1 MKKVLKIISISLV
14 VLFLVLSMAEV
25 IVWRIENKE
34 LQKANAFPD
43 GVKQIPFHS
52 GIKKV
57 NYDFKTLGL
66 KDGWGRAPEG
76 LKFKKKKPVVLFGC
90 SYAYGYGLEDN
101 QTFAHKLALRAKRT
115 VYNRSFPAWGIQH
128 MLYQAQQPSLYEKIP
143 EPGYVIYV
151 YMHDHLRR
159 LYLYS
164 FASWNILNEE
174 FDIRYK
180 DKNGELFEMKNSNP
194 LLNQVKR
201 LYTANSLQHWYVQKF
216 LLKDKERT
224 YDLALEHF
232 IAAKDE
238 MQKHWK
244 KTKFVILIYDDFN
257 FNPDLKSELKQN
269 GFIVMDISEFA
280 AASKFITNKN
290 PNEAA
295 WNAIVPKVVKELKL

>member
-1 MKKVLKIISISLV
+1 MKKILKIIVASLVILV
-14 VLFLVLSMAEV
+14 VLLSMAEV
-25 IVWRIENKE
+25 ILWRIENQE
-34 LQKANAFPD
+34 LRKANAFPE
-43 GVKQIPFHS
+43 GMKEIPFHS

-57 NYDFKTLGL
+57 NYNFATLGI
-66 KDGWGRAPEG
+66 KDGWGRLPEG
-76 LKFKKKKPVVLFGC
+76 LKFKKKKPIVLFGC
-90 SYAYGYGLEDN
+90 SYAYGYGLEDK
-101 QTFAHKLALRAKRT
+101 QTFAHKLALRTKRT

-128 MLYQAQQPSLYEKIP
+128 MLYQAKLPSLYEKIP

-180 DKNGELFEMKNSNP
+180 DINGKLVEMTNSNP
-194 LLNQVKR
+194 LLNQIKR
-201 LYTANSLQHWYVQKF
+201 LYTANTLQHWYVQKF
-216 LLKDKERT
+216 AIKDLNRS
-224 YDLALEHF
+224 YDLAIQHF
-232 IAAKDE
+232 VEAKDE

-244 KTKFVILIYDDFN
+244 NTKYVILVYDDIN
-257 FNPDLKSELKQN
+257 FDDEIKKELKQN

-280 AASKFITNKN
+280 ASSKFITNRN

-295 WNAIVPKVVKELKL
+295 WNSIVPKVVKELKL